1 MRPMTIFNSVIAVG
15 QGGCC
20 LRCERGAARQ
30 GELHERLLRL
40 VRLLGFPPLPL
51 LRTQPVLWL

>member
-15 QGGCC
+15 QGRSC

-40 VRLLGFPPLPL
+40 ARLLGLLPLLL
-51 LRTQPVLWL
+51 LRTQPVLWQ